1 MPRPVRLLP
10 LALVLAAAGPPAA
23 TAAQQ
28 PGDAGRA
35 FRGGVDL
42 VVVDAVVRDGNGDVV
57 RGLTADDFEVLED
70 GEPQTIVSFGF
81 EQVLGAPLPAVAAPL
96 LRAGP
101 PPPDAAPAG
110 AAPPR
115 GTRRRRHPA
124 RPSRSAAGT
133 WPGGGWWCCCS
144 T

>member
-42 VVVDAVVRDGNGDVV
+42 VVVGRRSCGTG
-57 RGLTADDFEVLED
+57 TA
-70 GEPQTIVSFGF
+70 TWS
-81 EQVLGAPLPAVAAPL
+81 GA
-96 LRAGP
+96 
-101 PPPDAAPAG
+101 
-110 AAPPR
+110 
-115 GTRRRRHPA
+115 
-124 RPSRSAAGT
+124 
-133 WPGGGWWCCCS
+133 
-144 T
+144 